1 MNAFIIGAGF
11 TKAAIPNSPLNDELI
26 EALARKKPNSAA
38 RAVGES
44 YKTNNI
50 EIALTK
56 FDCDIQNAPQSS
68 DDRNIGL
75 RRQIE
80 TELGDY
86 FSSSSFCASEK
97 LLADNAW
104 LASFVHQAFAQDDVA
119 ISLNYDCL
127 LEGALDC
134 AGKWTPNGGYGYIK
148 HPFVQDDNCSKSPVT
163 VLKIHGSV
171 SFRSAPYLN
180 APETRWIAPV
190 VNKGFFPRS
199 AQNMDFSLF
208 KAEGPYVIAPSYVK
222 VPRVEVAYLMLD
234 ALVASAKARNL
245 VIIGSSLRK
254 EDSFLTLI
262 ATRFLHHRSWEK
274 RQIIIVDPRA
284 DVIREKLKS
293 YWGVNVSNQIVSISE
308 RLQDSVKALVKLIS
322 TSPER

>member
-234 ALVASAKARNL
+234 ALVASARARNL

-262 ATRFLHHRSWEK
+262 TTRFLHHPSWEK
-274 RQIIIVDPRA
+274 G
-284 DVIREKLKS
+284 KS
-293 YWGVNVSNQIVSISE
+293 SSSIP
-308 RLQDSVKALVKLIS
+308 ALML
-322 TSPER
+322 